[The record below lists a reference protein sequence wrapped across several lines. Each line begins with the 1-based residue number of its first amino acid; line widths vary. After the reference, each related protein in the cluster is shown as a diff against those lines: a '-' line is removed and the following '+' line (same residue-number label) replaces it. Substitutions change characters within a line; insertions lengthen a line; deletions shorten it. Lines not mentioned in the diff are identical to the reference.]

1 MSVPYEMIEDQASLE
16 SMMPRIESEPVLA
29 IDVEA
34 DSMFHFRE
42 KVCLIQIG
50 TADSCFVVDPLRIP
64 DLSPLKTIFAAGGI
78 RKIFHGSD
86 YDVRSLYRD
95 FAFEIEN
102 LFDTQVACMFLG
114 YRETGLEA
122 VLRKRFQVQLDKK
135 YQKKDWSQ
143 RPLPP
148 EMVAYAAGDVRFLL
162 PLARELEQEL
172 VAKNR
177 LEWVL
182 EECWLLAKARPSN
195 CGCPANKETDPL
207 FLRFKGAGRLKSRGL
222 AVLEALLQLRMTIAE
237 EKDRP
242 VFKTIN
248 NDVILKL
255 AVARP
260 LSMKRLQN
268 LQILSAKQ
276 SKMYADRILRTIREA
291 MELPKDALPVYPR
304 KRAPRMPRQVPRRVE
319 LLKQWRSRRAADL
332 GMDPGLA
339 CNKALITALA
349 VANPSTSEELA
360 RVDRIKQWQCREF
373 GREIVEVLKRA

>member
-1 MSVPYEMIEDQASLE
+1 MDAPYQMVENDSALKAMVS
-16 SMMPRIESEPVLA
+16 RIAREAVLA
-29 IDVEA
+29 VDLEA

-42 KVCLIQIG
+42 KVCLIQVG
-50 TADSCFVVDPLRIP
+50 TQAVCYVLDPLVVT
-64 DLSPLKTIFAAGGI
+64 DLSPLKPIFGDPAI

-86 YDVRSLYRD
+86 YDIRSLYRD
-95 FAFEIEN
+95 FSIEIEN

-114 YRETGLEA
+114 IRETGLEA
-122 VLRKRFQVQLDKK
+122 VLRHRFGVRLDKK

-143 RPLPP
+143 RPLPS

-162 PLARELEQEL
+162 PLAAELEQEL
-172 VAKNR
+172 AGLGR
-177 LEWVL
+177 LEWVQ
-182 EECWLLAKARPSN
+182 EECRLLTKVRPAN
-195 CGCPANKETDPL
+195 CGRTENGDDDPL

-222 AVLEALLQLRMTIAE
+222 AVLEALLQLRRRIAM

-260 LSMKRLQN
+260 VGKKRLQN

-276 SKMYADRILRTIREA
+276 SKMYAERILRVIREA
-291 MELPKDALPVYPR
+291 LALPEDQLPVYPR
-304 KRAPRMPRQVPRRVE
+304 KRAPRMPRDVPKRVE
-319 LLKQWRSRRAADL
+319 ALKKWRNRRAADL
-332 GMDPGLA
+332 GIDPGLA

-349 VANPSTSEELA
+349 VANPANLDELA
-360 RVDRIKQWQCREF
+360 AVDRIKQWQCHEF
-373 GREIVEVLKRA
+373 GEEIVDLLHGA